1 MESFVAQM
9 NQKPLL
15 FPVMLNQQVGMP
27 RFPGNVPEIFHP
39 LGWRIGVDPF
49 QMAFPIHG
57 L

>member
-15 FPVMLNQQVGMP
+15 FPIMLNQQVGMP
-27 RFPGNVPEIFHP
+27 RFQGKNSWNFNPRKGE
-39 LGWRIGVDPF
+39 GWTPSE
-49 QMAFPIHG
+49 MAVPIHG